1 LGETSA
7 VLSDPAFAYR
17 DQLSSAAQ
25 RAMRAAGG
33 PIVHDLRLG
42 GAHVRL
48 RLAGSALES
57 VLVPALR
64 HARIDT
70 PASEPE
76 LTIDAWDARSTGVGP
91 PAFPWRAADVR
102 ERGEIHGFNNDAIR
116 TLYHAGGP
124 GPGKNFHALSMV
136 DTVAGTAWFSV
147 ASAECVPW
155 YERAAPLRA
164 ILHLGLHG
172 PGRLLVH
179 AAALGRLGTGMLL
192 AGGAGAGKS
201 TTALAC
207 VLAGLDYAGDDYV
220 VLDLRGATPTAHSIY
235 GTAKVVPS
243 TTALL
248 PELAARFPEVAGEDR
263 EKLVVDLAG
272 TWAERMRASI
282 PVSVVVLPVMRSG
295 PRATLTPCSPAT
307 ALRALAPTTIHQ
319 LPSVGGSAL
328 AQLSEL
334 VRRVPAYSLGLGSS
348 PQAAAAVLVSMLEEL
363 DGGV

>member
-1 LGETSA
+1 M
-7 VLSDPAFAYR
+7 LSDPALDYR

-33 PIVHDLRLG
+33 PVVHDLWLG

-48 RLAGSALES
+48 RLAGSALEP
-57 VLVPALR
+57 VLMPALR

-70 PASEPE
+70 TPGEPE

-91 PAFPWRAADVR
+91 PGFPWRAEDVR
-102 ERGEIHGFNNDAIR
+102 ERGEIREFNTAAIR
-116 TLYHAGGP
+116 TIYHAGGP
-124 GPGKNFHALSMV
+124 GPGRNFHALSML
-136 DTVAGTAWFSV
+136 DTVARTAWFTV

-164 ILHLGLHG
+164 ILLLGLHA

-179 AAALGRLGTGMLL
+179 AAALGRAETGMLL

-207 VLAGLDYAGDDYV
+207 VIAGLDYAGDDYV
-220 VLDLRGATPTAHSIY
+220 VLDLRGATPIAHSVY
-235 GTAKVVPS
+235 GTAKVVPN

-248 PELAARFPEVAGEDR
+248 PELAARVPEVAGEDR

-282 PVSVVVLPVMRSG
+282 PVSVVVLPVVRGAQRS
-295 PRATLTPCSPAT
+295 RLTRCSPAA

-328 AQLSEL
+328 AQLAEL
-334 VRRVPAYSLGLGSS
+334 VRRVPAYSLELGSS
-348 PQAAAAVLVSMLEEL
+348 PQEAATVLASMLEEL
-363 DGGV
+363 DGGA